1 MLSKNWMIF
10 TRNIGFFLGDM
21 MKSLIWKVPVILLMG
36 VFLFSGCATTDVV
49 VPQEEKKELAQKKF
63 REALQFAS
71 LNQRTE
77 MMKALKEAIELDP
90 NNANSHFILGREYLI
105 NGDIDKAES
114 EFLRSI
120 QLNNRLKDGYQQLA
134 QIYMQKQDWKKA
146 IRYFN
151 EGLSLSGTQDP
162 QQIYNWLA
170 LSYYNLGD
178 RDQAEL
184 EWKKALDIKDN
195 AAIRLNLALA
205 YRDGSKFD
213 LAKASLEKAVKL
225 KPRFSQAHFEL
236 AEIFLRENKKQKAK
250 EHFKNV
256 ILYSPSSEFARQSKE
271 YLKNIRPKN

>member
-1 MLSKNWMIF
+1 MLSTSWMFF

-21 MKSLIWKVPVILLMG
+21 MKSLIWKAPVILLLG
-36 VFLFSGCATTDVV
+36 SFLFIGCATTNLVNS
-49 VPQEEKKELAQKKF
+49 PEEKKELAQKKF

-90 NNANSHFILGREYLI
+90 NNENSHFILGREYLI
-105 NGDIDKAES
+105 NGNIDKAES
-114 EFLRSI
+114 EFLKSI

-134 QIYMQKQDWKKA
+134 KIYMQKQDWKKA

-151 EGLSLSGTQDP
+151 EDLSLPGTQDP

-170 LSYYNLGD
+170 LCHYFLGD
-178 RDQAEL
+178 HDQAEI

-213 LAKASLEKAVKL
+213 LAKASLEKAVNL
-225 KPRFSQAHFEL
+225 RPRFSQAHFEL
-236 AEIFLRENKKQKAK
+236 AQLYIRENQKKKAK

-256 ILYSPSSEFARQSKE
+256 ILYSPTSEFAKQSKE
-271 YLKNIRPKN
+271 YLKKINQKN

>member
-1 MLSKNWMIF
+1 MFF
-10 TRNIGFFLGDM
+10 TRNIGFFLGDIM
-21 MKSLIWKVPVILLMG
+21 RSLIWKAPVILLLG
-36 VFLFSGCATTDVV
+36 GFLFFGCATTGLVDS
-49 VPQEEKKELAQKKF
+49 PEEKNELARKKF

-77 MMKALKEAIELDP
+77 MMKALIEAIELDP

-114 EFLRSI
+114 EFLKSI

-151 EGLSLSGTQDP
+151 EGLSLPGTQDP

-170 LSYYNLGD
+170 LCHYFFGD
-178 RDQAEL
+178 HDQAEI

-225 KPRFSQAHFEL
+225 RPRFSQAHFEL
-236 AEIFLRENKKQKAK
+236 AQLYIRENQKKKAK
-250 EHFKNV
+250 EHFKNA

-271 YLKNIRPKN
+271 YLKNISQKN